1 VAFTVAEWTGLST
14 SLRRKLGNFQLAR
27 SKLSAGGRRV
37 RALHVTGRGLA
48 GQASTRLAYS
58 AAASAQLPVFM
69 STFAQALEADA
80 GFPILRQL
88 IPADRVYY
96 SAKV

>member
-1 VAFTVAEWTGLST
+1 M
-14 SLRRKLGNFQLAR
+14 
-27 SKLSAGGRRV
+27 
-37 RALHVTGRGLA
+37 RALHVTALGYA

-58 AAASAQLPVFM
+58 AAASARLPVFM

-80 GFPILRQL
+80 GFPTLRRL
-88 IPADRVYY
+88 IPVDRVYY